1 MANNYFQFKQ
11 FTVYQDNCAM
21 KVCTDACLFGSLSPA
36 LTGNTLRILDIGTGT
51 GLLSLMCAQQY
62 HNATIEAVE
71 IDDQAAQQASS
82 NFTQSPWAQR
92 LKVHH
97 ASIQQFAERGNT
109 PYDYIISNPPFFD
122 NDLKSA
128 DTKRNVAL
136 HSNALSLDELL
147 LSVDALLK
155 QDGILGLLL
164 PCHRMEFFE
173 KIAAAKSLY
182 PFERILVR
190 QTPASNYFRAIS
202 FFKRENSTP
211 VEREIIIQD
220 ENRQYTQAFTQ
231 LLKEYY
237 LYL

>member
-36 LTGNTLRILDIGTGT
+36 LSGNAPRILDIGTGT

-62 HNATIEAVE
+62 PNAAIEAVE
-71 IDDQAAQQASS
+71 IDAQAAQQASS
-82 NFTQSPWAQR
+82 NFAQSPWAQR
-92 LKVHH
+92 LKIHH
-97 ASIQQFAERGNT
+97 ASIQQFAAGGSP
-109 PYDYIISNPPFFD
+109 PYDYIISNPPFFE

-164 PCHRMEFFE
+164 PCHRMEYFE
-173 KIAAAKSLY
+173 KIAADKSLY

-190 QTPASNYFRAIS
+190 QTPSSKYFRAIS
-202 FFKRENSTP
+202 FLKREKATSK
-211 VEREIIIQD
+211 EREIVIQD
-220 ENRQYTQAFTQ
+220 ENRQYTPAFTQ